1 MGEDARLMS
10 VALDL
15 ARKGEGFVSPNPLV
29 GSVVVNSGEIVG
41 EGWHRG
47 PGTLHAEAMA
57 LAAAGGRARGATVYV
72 TLEPCNHFGRTPPC
86 VDAILASGASEVVY
100 ALADP
105 NPVAAGG
112 AARLQ
117 AAGVKVRTGVCEAE
131 ARHLN
136 RFWLHG
142 LASDRPY
149 VIAKFAMSLDGKIA
163 TASGESKWITG
174 PLSRER
180 GHRLRQQVDAVIVGA
195 GTVIADDPALTVR
208 APEVDPAHP
217 LRVVLDTSAR
227 TPPGA
232 HVYDRIGKGALLATT
247 EAAPVSRLEA
257 YRVLGGETLVLP
269 ADHNGQVDL
278 ADLLRALKA
287 RGLLSVLVE
296 GGADAHG
303 GFFDAGLVDEV
314 QAFIAP
320 IIIGGAGKSPVGG
333 TGVAAIAAAM
343 RLENVSL
350 ERIGP
355 DILATGRVRGE
366 GAR

>member
-1 MGEDARLMS
+1 MGEDARHMS
-10 VALDL
+10 RALEL
-15 ARKGEGFVSPNPLV
+15 ARKGEGFASPNPLV
-29 GSVVVNSGEIVG
+29 GSVVVRDGAVVG
-41 EGWHRG
+41 EGWHMG
-47 PGTLHAEAMA
+47 PGTSHAEAMA
-57 LAAAGGRARGATVYV
+57 LSAAGEKARGATVYV

-86 VDAILASGASEVVY
+86 VDAILASGAAEVVY

-112 AARLQ
+112 AARLK
-117 AAGVKVRTGVCEAE
+117 AAGVTVRSGVLEAE
-131 ARHLN
+131 ARQLN

-174 PLSRER
+174 PLARER
-180 GHRLRQQVDAVIVGA
+180 GHLLRQQADAVIVGA

-217 LRVVLDTSAR
+217 LRVVIDTAGR

-232 HVYDRIGKGALLATT
+232 HVYDRIGKGALIATT
-247 EAAPVSRLEA
+247 AAAPGARLDA
-257 YRVLGGETLVLP
+257 YRALGVETLVLP
-269 ADHNGQVDL
+269 ADHNGQADL
-278 ADLLRALKA
+278 AALLRVLKA
-287 RGLLSVLVE
+287 RGVLSVLVE
-296 GGADAHG
+296 GGAGAHG

-320 IIIGGAGKSPVGG
+320 VIIGGGGVSPVGG
-333 TGVAAIAAAM
+333 DGAAALAGAM
-343 RLENVSL
+343 RLEETSV

-355 DILATGRVRGE
+355 DLLVSGRVSRE
-366 GAR
+366 AR